1 MSAESTRSKRFLLI
15 IGCLVGLLSLLI
27 VLPFLTWILI
37 GLILAFALT
46 PLNDR
51 LSRRL
56 GSGLSAGLSIVVGL
70 FLIVLPIVVILGVAA
85 RQATQLF
92 AEFEPGD
99 VSQVDDVIAERFGV
113 QVDVAA
119 LHDAFSGA
127 VSTGA
132 RGLAGNLFSI
142 IGGLPELFIGFT
154 VLFFVLFYLL
164 KDGDQAVAW
173 FRTVLPLEPA
183 VREELFE
190 ETNLLLYNS
199 LVGTVVVAGAQAVL
213 LGVAFLVL
221 GLGNVVF
228 WIVTTFVAAMIP
240 LIGASIIWIPGSIY
254 LLVVGRPVPALALFV
269 FGAVVISTVDNIL
282 RPMVMRRGTQ
292 LSPVV
297 TIVGI
302 FGGIALF
309 GFVGLFIGPIVLG
322 MMKLIIDIF
331 VREYPQTAPVEQG

>member
-1 MSAESTRSKRFLLI
+1 MSAESTRSKRFLFI
-15 IGCLVGLLSLLI
+15 IGSLVGLLSLLI
-27 VLPFLTWILI
+27 VLPFLTWILV

-51 LSRRL
+51 LSHRF
-56 GSGLSAGLSIVVGL
+56 GSGLSAGLSILVGL

-85 RQATQLF
+85 RQAGQLF

-99 VSQVDDVIAERFGV
+99 VSQVDDVIAERLGV

-173 FRTVLPLEPA
+173 LRTVLPLEPA
-183 VREELFE
+183 VREELLE

-240 LIGASIIWIPGSIY
+240 LVGASIIWIPGSIY

-331 VREYPQTAPVEQG
+331 VREYSEPAPT